1 MNKVP
6 DRPALGPPAFENKQK
21 SEWITKCKYISA
33 IGSQLKDL
41 SWIITL
47 GNNESDDFR
56 LWGSIVLSRGQ
67 QKQENSERSTIQ
79 IVKLFEAVTTP
90 VNERRQG

>member
-1 MNKVP
+1 MA

-21 SEWITKCKYISA
+21 SEWIRKLESSA
-33 IGSQLKDL
+33 IGSQVKDL

-56 LWGSIVLSRGQ
+56 MCGSIVLSRGQ